1 VGKSIEKIIDGI
13 AWWGSIASDLIERT
27 ETNLRSFYNP
37 YEFHELC
44 CIFPRC
50 SDEELQLLVS
60 DIRENGLQIPITLF
74 EGKILDGRNRYL
86 ACQMLNV
93 EPDYVDFDDRDPLP
107 FVVSRNLCRRH
118 LSESQRAM
126 VAASIIEL
134 QRKEN
139 GRSEVTVAGVAEQFN
154 VSERLVTH
162 AVKILNEGME
172 QDVKAIMS
180 GERKVRAVSDELTR
194 TNDFALSPV
203 APKEEQI
210 NEWQHKIL
218 TTAKGLRKSMDELF
232 CLSNWSPAY
241 KKLHRELRTII
252 FDE

>member
-1 VGKSIEKIIDGI
+1 MI
-13 AWWGSIASDLIERT
+13 T
-27 ETNLRSFYNP
+27 P

-50 SDEELQLLVS
+50 TDEELQLLVS
-60 DIRENGLQIPITLF
+60 DIRENGLQTPITLY

-86 ACQMLNV
+86 ACQMLNREPEYV
-93 EPDYVDFDDRDPLP
+93 EFEGTAPLP

-126 VAASIIEL
+126 VAAAIIEL

-139 GRSEVTVAGVAEQFN
+139 GRSEMTISEAAKQLN
-154 VSERLVTH
+154 VSERSVYH
-162 AVKILNEGME
+162 AAKVLHDGTEE
-172 QDVKAIMS
+172 DVEAIMS
-180 GERKVRAVSDELTR
+180 GTKKVRAVSDAIKE

-203 APKEEQI
+203 DPKEMQI
-210 NEWQHKIL
+210 KEFTDKIL
-218 TTAKGLRKSMDELF
+218 TVAKGLRRTMDEMFRLTK
-232 CLSNWSPAY
+232 WGDGY
-241 KKLHRELRTII
+241 KKLHRELRMII

>member
-1 VGKSIEKIIDGI
+1 MI
-13 AWWGSIASDLIERT
+13 T
-27 ETNLRSFYNP
+27 P

-44 CIFPRC
+44 LLFPRC
-50 SDEELQLLVS
+50 TDEELQLLVS
-60 DIRENGLQIPITLF
+60 DIRENGLLTPVTLY

-86 ACQMLNV
+86 ACQMLNI
-93 EPDYVDFDDRDPLP
+93 EPDYEEFDGTAPLP

-126 VAASIIEL
+126 VAAAIIEL

-139 GRSEVTVAGVAEQFN
+139 GRSEVTISEAAKQLN
-154 VSERLVTH
+154 VSPRMVNH
-162 AVKILNEGME
+162 AVKIINEGTE

-180 GERKVRAVSDELTR
+180 GEKKVRAVSDEIR
-194 TNDFALSPV
+194 ETNDFALSPV
-203 APKEEQI
+203 DPKEMQI
-210 NEWQHKIL
+210 KEFNTQILATARSMRRTMDSMFTLTRWSNE
-218 TTAKGLRKSMDELF
+218 
-232 CLSNWSPAY
+232 Y